1 MFNFGGLKFTWKK
14 EKNGS
19 SEAMLTTWIKKLKA
33 LCTEQ
38 QLAIFQLLNVLFSL
52 WGINNKQRKL
62 ELNALEIV
70 SYLIPKKD

>member
-1 MFNFGGLKFTWKK
+1 MEKGKK
-14 EKNGS
+14 KNGS

-62 ELNALEIV
+62 ELNAMEIV